1 MLNYLLYKLW
11 SHNHNVSSSESLNM
25 FWYIWLVC
33 YSETEKKTTLDQ
45 ALRGVLGDQIV
56 SKLAA
61 IYFKWSY
68 RIELTCPVLW
78 KPEIVA
84 FLSAGWA
91 EGELWWLPVSHLPEH
106 RCSNRRFVTVWKKGQ
121 QWKKEYLMLCHI
133 IQIVYL
139 TWDYIS
145 ASNSRH
151 YQYCPDYLSLT
162 AVDLLVPKKHTRE

>member
-11 SHNHNVSSSESLNM
+11 SHNHNVSSGESLNM
-25 FWYIWLVC
+25 FWRIWLVC

-106 RCSNRRFVTVWKKGQ
+106 RCSNRRFVTVWKKVNNERRNTWCCVISFKSFTSHEITSQPVIVRIISIVPIILALQ
-121 QWKKEYLMLCHI
+121 Q
-133 IQIVYL
+133 L
-139 TWDYIS
+139 T
-145 ASNSRH
+145 
-151 YQYCPDYLSLT
+151 
-162 AVDLLVPKKHTRE
+162 